1 MMPFTL
7 RDALNELQSDIV
19 TKMELNSLR
28 DHIFALNDRWWRDLK
43 TGAWIENP
51 NKGEKI
57 ALMHSELSEML
68 EGARK
73 STMDDHL
80 PHRCTEEVEA
90 ADVLIR
96 LLDYCGR
103 FRLDIG
109 GAVAEKLRYNQTRK
123 DHTAEARLAAGGKAF

>member
-1 MMPFTL
+1 MMRAEAADLATK
-7 RDALNELQSDIV
+7 NEL
-19 TKMELNSLR
+19 NNLR
-28 DHIFALNDRWWRDLK
+28 NHIFALNDRWWRDLK

-51 NKGEKI
+51 NKGEK
-57 ALMHSELSEML
+57 LMLIVSEVSEMM

-80 PHRCTEEVEA
+80 PHRRTEEVEA

-103 FRLDIG
+103 FGLDIG

-123 DHTAEARLAAGGKAF
+123 DHTPEARLAAGGKAF